1 MTLTKSDRTKII
13 EELKPFLF
21 TKDAK
26 NEFKNALIEEMQEV
40 FATKESLTQLRQD
53 MLGDKAEILGAINK
67 KSEDDDAHKMLHH
80 NLGEDVPDLQR
91 QVKHLYTTFEID
103 MPVSPAY

>member
-1 MTLTKSDRTKII
+1 MALTKSDLNAIDKLMDAKL
-13 EELKPFLF
+13 EEKLEAKLEAKLDAKLANYA
-21 TKDAK
+21 TKDDLK
-26 NEFKNALIEEMQEV
+26 
-40 FATKESLTQLRQD
+40 QLRQD

-91 QVKHLYTTFEID
+91 QVKHLYKTFEID
-103 MPVSPAY
+103 MPISPVY